1 MSYSQ
6 PCSAGPPPCPPSS
19 VRLLSPARPRCAP
32 TRIGAF
38 AFQARGRRLK
48 GMRDLVRAI
57 GGILGGAVVLILAGG
72 LLSLAYVVL
81 HFFATAG

>member
-1 MSYSQ
+1 
-6 PCSAGPPPCPPSS
+6 
-19 VRLLSPARPRCAP
+19 
-32 TRIGAF
+32 
-38 AFQARGRRLK
+38 
-48 GMRDLVRAI
+48 MRDLVRAI